1 MSKKLLTISQ
11 GYATILWLTC
21 QRCWRPCGCSSMVES
36 QPSKL
41 VAWVRFPSP
50 APYAP
55 VAQVRWIEQLPSK
68 QWVRGSS
75 PFRRAIFLRNQYGG
89 CSSVGRASDCGSEC
103 RGFESR
109 LPPHKTSR
117 RKGRSVPLR
126 PFAYDKP
133 ATLGCSQ
140 VVRHGT
146 LTPAFAGSSPAIPAI
161 RLVSSVGRATAF

>member
-1 MSKKLLTISQ
+1 MGQ
-11 GYATILWLTC
+11 GFESLQACQLSRVGTLDKVSAWLGS
-21 QRCWRPCGCSSMVES
+21 RHPCRES
-36 QPSKL
+36 GF
-41 VAWVRFPSP
+41 A
-50 APYAP
+50 
-55 VAQVRWIEQLPSK
+55 
-68 QWVRGSS
+68 RGSPS
-75 PFRRAIFLRNQYGG
+75 SEGTLSGRHAAGMSAVRTNFRCTIFLRNQYGG

-126 PFAYDKP
+126 PFAYDRP

>member
-1 MSKKLLTISQ
+1 M
-11 GYATILWLTC
+11 
-21 QRCWRPCGCSSMVES
+21 PNH
-36 QPSKL
+36 
-41 VAWVRFPSP
+41 
-50 APYAP
+50 
-55 VAQVRWIEQLPSK
+55 SK
-68 QWVRGSS
+68 QTLWMSAGVMTSSGHPCRESGFAFGSPS
-75 PFRRAIFLRNQYGG
+75 SEGTLSGRHAPGMSADRPSFRRAKSFKADPLDERWCDDRPSFRRAKPFKADPQQRYGG

-126 PFAYDKP
+126 PFAYDRP

-161 RLVSSVGRATAF
+161 